1 MINAVEIKRNLDEIE
16 ARYDRHTDSPR
27 DPLYYSKLALIELC
41 GWIEE
46 SMDAVVRDCA
56 KKSLNEV
63 DNISYIEDSVI
74 RRNFSFAYDRH
85 FRSMLIQVL
94 GMPKVEELE
103 GMLDSTKF
111 EAMKS
116 GLDYLKR
123 RRDSLAH
130 TYVSNV
136 TQNVDSPSR
145 LKSYFQTVHDGLI
158 DLEQCI
164 LRLNT

>member
-1 MINAVEIKRNLDEIE
+1 MISAVKIKRNLDEIE
-16 ARYDRHTDSPR
+16 ARYDRHTGSPR

-56 KKSLNEV
+56 TKHLNNV
-63 DNISYIEDSVI
+63 GNIKYIEDSVI

-85 FRSMLIQVL
+85 FRNMLIQVL
-94 GMPKVEELE
+94 GMPKIEELE

-116 GLDYLKR
+116 GLEYLKK

-145 LKSYFQTVHDGLI
+145 LKSYFQAVYDGLLDI
-158 DLEQCI
+158 EQCI
-164 LRLNT
+164 LKLKF